1 MENRRE
7 EGAGEKE
14 TMTERA
20 GGQCTFMHRSD
31 TLSLLPNS
39 LGHTDQVVN
48 VGQGNTEVQVPG
60 GVGLIHGLTFGG
72 MRTCI

>member
-39 LGHTDQVVN
+39 LGHTDQ
-48 VGQGNTEVQVPG
+48 PW
-60 GVGLIHGLTFGG
+60 
-72 MRTCI
+72 